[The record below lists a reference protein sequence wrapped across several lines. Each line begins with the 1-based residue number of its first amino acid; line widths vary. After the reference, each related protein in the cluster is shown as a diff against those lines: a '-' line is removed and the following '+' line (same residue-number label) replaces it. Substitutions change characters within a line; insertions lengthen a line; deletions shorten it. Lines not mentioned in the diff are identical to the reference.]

1 MSEMHLL
8 LIDVCIDPIFF
19 NIGSFEVGWHGLMV
33 VLAVITGIATSMWFA
48 RGTSITKEDIIGF
61 APWAVLGGI
70 IGARLFHVIDCYSLY
85 GDNPARI
92 FEFWH
97 GLSILGAILGGTLAA
112 VIYTRITHKQLGHI
126 ADVIAP
132 ALLLAVAVGR
142 IGCTINGDAFGRET
156 SLPWA
161 FVYCDLP
168 GIYAP
173 VGVPTHPSPVYEI
186 FWCLIAFAVIW
197 QLRDKLKPEGTLFL
211 VYLILYFFGRFLIEF
226 TRGVSEAGVDIG
238 GWHTPHFISLVT
250 LAICIPLLILRI
262 KKAGRSTNGD
272 EVEDVEL

>member
-1 MSEMHLL
+1 MLL
-8 LIDVCIDPIFF
+8 MQLLSINICIDPIFF
-19 NIGSFEVGWHGLMV
+19 NIGSLEIGWHGLLV
-33 VLAVITGIATSMWFA
+33 VFAVITGIATSMWFA

-61 APWAVLGGI
+61 APWGIIGGI
-70 IGARLFHVIDCYSLY
+70 VGARLFHVIDCYGLY
-85 GDNPARI
+85 GENPIKI

-112 VIYTRITHKQLGHI
+112 VIYTRITHKRLGHI

-173 VGVPTHPSPVYEI
+173 AGMPTHPSPVYEI
-186 FWCLIAFAVIW
+186 FWCFLTFVVIW
-197 QLRDKLKPEGTLFL
+197 KLRGKLKPDGSLFL
-211 VYLILYFFGRFLIEF
+211 LYIVLYFFGRFLIEF
-226 TRGVSEAGVDIG
+226 TRGVSAEGVDIG
-238 GWHTPHFISLVT
+238 GWHTPHFITLAT
-250 LAICIPLLILRI
+250 LAICIPLLVSRM
-262 KKAGRSTNGD
+262 KKARSSSGGD
-272 EVEDVEL
+272 EVENI